1 MVPEI
6 TTKIRVMEIVVNDLG
21 ILGDAMFL
29 GREPLLSRWDV
40 IPILQHPIKI
50 LTHHLNPYNKIYIKA
65 LNFILR
71 KKKKKFPCKRP
82 TDLSPIKPNTVEGGA
97 PVPVE
102 FFTVRENSFVPFSP
116 PK

>member
-71 KKKKKFPCKRP
+71 KKKKFPCKRP